1 MLINTICLK
10 FIMCLFVSSA
20 NFGTNL
26 VKIYKYISSF
36 LFLPSI
42 SPTSGA
48 GSRGNTF
55 RRNYTGKKPVLI
67 QHRTQDAVN
76 YYDHENV
83 RDSK

>member
-1 MLINTICLK
+1 
-10 FIMCLFVSSA
+10 MCLFVSSA
-20 NFGTNL
+20 NFGF
-26 VKIYKYISSF
+26 YF
-36 LFLPSI
+36 FLPSF
-42 SPTSGA
+42 PHTGA

-83 RDSK
+83 RQ